1 MSNSSQR
8 GSNIKTF
15 QRRSSRAFRHIEA
28 LVAVSIALAF
38 AAAIARLDA
47 QAADSSE
54 ISSSLQ
60 DEMTRSSLLCQQRR
74 YSEAE
79 PILLRCLSQ
88 YELTGNQDAFLL
100 SILTNLELVYSQ
112 LGKEKEAAACQTKRR
127 ALEAK
132 FDAVDM
138 NFATGGSKERMPQYR
153 APRPAARTTTN
164 STSSS
169 SSPSPSPSPSPS
181 SSSSLSSAPSSPSS
195 SSSLS
200 SAPSS
205 PSPFPSSSPSLP
217 QELRVPSQERELGA
231 VVPTSSGIPAEVK
244 EVIAATEHDR
254 ELISDPTT
262 AERTVFDHYET
273 RYRDVTVG
281 LQTPYQEPV
290 YRRELYNVTKES
302 EIPVFEDLHSI
313 CARHSLAETVYQRC
327 KDAIINGGAV
337 FELDNGFAVLVQER
351 VNPDD
356 WRSAKV
362 LMQKLPTLPL
372 PGIALSNLRT
382 GDSLNCEVLDSR

>member
-15 QRRSSRAFRHIEA
+15 QRRSSRASRHIEA
-28 LVAVSIALAF
+28 LVALSIALAF
-38 AAAIARLDA
+38 AAAIARVDA
-47 QAADSSE
+47 QAAGSNE
-54 ISSSLQ
+54 ISSSLR

-79 PILLRCLSQ
+79 PILLLCLSQ

-138 NFATGGSKERMPQYR
+138 NFATGGSKERMPQYV
-153 APRPAARTTTN
+153 APRTAARPIAN

-169 SSPSPSPSPSPS
+169 SSSSSPSSSSSLSPS
-181 SSSSLSSAPSSPSS
+181 SSSSLSSS
-195 SSSLS
+195 
-200 SAPSS
+200 PSS

-302 EIPVFEDLHSI
+302 EIPVFEDLHSM
-313 CARHSLAETVYQRC
+313 CSSHSLAETVYQRC

-337 FELDNGFAVLVQER
+337 LELDNGFAVLVQER

-362 LMQKLPTLPL
+362 LMQKLPT
-372 PGIALSNLRT
+372 
-382 GDSLNCEVLDSR
+382 

>member
-28 LVAVSIALAF
+28 LVALSIALAF
-38 AAAIARLDA
+38 AAAIARVDA
-47 QAADSSE
+47 QAADSNE

-74 YSEAE
+74 YGEAE

-112 LGKEKEAAACQTKRR
+112 LGKEKEAASCQTKRR

-138 NFATGGSKERMPQYR
+138 NFATGGSKERMPQYV
-153 APRPAARTTTN
+153 APRAAARPTTN

-169 SSPSPSPSPSPS
+169 SSSSSPSSSSSLSPS
-181 SSSSLSSAPSSPSS
+181 SSSSLSSSPS
-195 SSSLS
+195 
-200 SAPSS
+200 
-205 PSPFPSSSPSLP
+205 SPFPSSSSSSSLP
-217 QELRVPSQERELGA
+217 QELRVPGQEPELGA
-231 VVPTSSGIPAEVK
+231 AVTASSEIQAEVK

-327 KDAIINGGAV
+327 KAAIINGGAV
-337 FELDNGFAVLVQER
+337 LELDNGFAVLVQER

-362 LMQKLPTLPL
+362 LIQKLPTLPL

-382 GDSLNCEVLDSR
+382 GATVNCEVLDSR